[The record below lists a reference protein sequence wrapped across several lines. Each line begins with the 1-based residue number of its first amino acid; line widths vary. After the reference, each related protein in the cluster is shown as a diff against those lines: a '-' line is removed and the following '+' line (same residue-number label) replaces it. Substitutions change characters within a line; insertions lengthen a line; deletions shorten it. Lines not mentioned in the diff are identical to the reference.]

1 MSDYSFLLGKRVEAH
16 YRAGDIPLT
25 AIGEL
30 ALDTGASIFV
40 EERFSHGG
48 RDKTIRVEIPYTHV
62 LRVREI
68 SSEPGPSAQPDL
80 AEFK

>member
-25 AIGEL
+25 VIGSL
-30 ALDTGASIFV
+30 ALDTGSSIFV

-48 RDKTIRVEIPYTHV
+48 RDKTIRVEIPYAYI

-68 SSEPGPSAQPDL
+68 HTESGPPLQRSLVSS
-80 AEFK
+80 K

>member
-1 MSDYSFLLGKRVEAH
+1 MSDYSSLVGKRVEAH

-25 AIGEL
+25 AIGAL
-30 ALDTGASIFV
+30 ALDTGTSIFV

-48 RDKTIRVEIPYTHV
+48 RDKAIRVEIPYAYV

-68 SSEPGPSAQPDL
+68 QTESTPPSQRPLVSSQ
-80 AEFK
+80 